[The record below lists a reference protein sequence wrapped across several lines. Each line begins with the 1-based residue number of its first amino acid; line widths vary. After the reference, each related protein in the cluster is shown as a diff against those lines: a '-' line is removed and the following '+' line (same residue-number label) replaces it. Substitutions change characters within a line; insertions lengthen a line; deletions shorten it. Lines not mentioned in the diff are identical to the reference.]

1 MSSRS
6 TAALLLL
13 WLTCSL
19 GAARPA
25 HPATVTV
32 TGSGDTIALDGSATL
47 REAIASVNAA
57 ANVNADVAPV
67 GTYGSGDTIAFN
79 IAGAGPHT
87 ISIGAT
93 PLPIIA
99 RPVILDGYTQPG
111 SFENT
116 LAVGDNP
123 VINIVLLGTTS
134 GIHGF

>member
-25 HPATVTV
+25 HPPTVTV
-32 TGSGDTIALDGSATL
+32 TGSGDTIALDGSVTL
-47 REAIASVNAA
+47 REAIASINGA

-79 IAGAGPHT
+79 IPGGGPHT
-87 ISIGAT
+87 ISVGAL
-93 PLPIIA
+93 PLPA
-99 RPVILDGYTQPG
+99 LSR
-111 SFENT
+111 
-116 LAVGDNP
+116 
-123 VINIVLLGTTS
+123 
-134 GIHGF
+134 